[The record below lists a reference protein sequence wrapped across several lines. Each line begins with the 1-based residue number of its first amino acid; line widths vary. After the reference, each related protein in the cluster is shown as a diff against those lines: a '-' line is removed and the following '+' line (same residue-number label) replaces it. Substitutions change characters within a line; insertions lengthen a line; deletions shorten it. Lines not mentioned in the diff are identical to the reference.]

1 MKVEGKSKRGNPAG
15 HMRYEVD
22 YDELEGGSE
31 TSSNCLHQASRHPT

>member
-22 YDELEGGSE
+22 YDELEGGGVRDVIELPPSGI
-31 TSSNCLHQASRHPT
+31 